1 MTKLNQ
7 LKKELRAVANADQ
20 ALVLQRFFKTAP
32 GEYGAGDKFLGVT
45 VVEQR
50 RIARGYRDLALN
62 DCARLL
68 DSPWHEERLFAL
80 IIMTEQFKRAD
91 ELGRQSLF
99 NLYCKK
105 LDHIN
110 NWDLVDLSAD
120 RIYGEWFRLTGRD
133 PRAILRRLVKSKNL
147 WHRRIAMLATFA
159 FIKQGQFNEA
169 LDIAERLLTDQHDLI
184 HKAVGWLLREIGNRN
199 RAVEEK
205 FLRSRYQKMP
215 RTMLRYAIEKFPESR
230 RKKYLSG
237 EI

>member
-1 MTKLNQ
+1 MTQLNQ
-7 LKKELRAVANADQ
+7 IKKELRAAANPDQ
-20 ALVLQRFFKTAP
+20 ARVLQRFFKTAP

-45 VVEQR
+45 VVNQR
-50 RIARGYRDLALN
+50 RIARGYSDLALT

-68 DSPWHEERLFAL
+68 DSTWHEERLFAL

-91 ELGRQSLF
+91 EPGRRALF
-99 NLYCKK
+99 DLYCKK
-105 LDHIN
+105 LDRIN

-133 PRAILRRLVKSKNL
+133 SRPVLHRLAKSKNL

-159 FIKQGQFNEA
+159 YIKQGQFAEA

-184 HKAVGWLLREIGNRN
+184 HKAVGWLLREVGNRD
-199 RAVEEK
+199 RTVEEK
-205 FLRSRYQKMP
+205 FLQSRYQKMP

-230 RKKYLSG
+230 RKKYLQG
-237 EI
+237 KI